1 MSFNHHT
8 RQVGANALYVNIAS
22 ASNLIYDATGARAAW
37 ATGTPALSN
46 GITSAGALFRDMGKT
61 LYLPAPTTAS
71 AVGAQS
77 TILRKIQLVP
87 SGANGYYGTGGAS
100 GTVGTEFLTG
110 YIQIGGQTYAGG
122 AGVGSGVGYTAA
134 PTVFARAN

>member
-1 MSFNHHT
+1 MPLKQFT
-8 RQVGANALYVNIAS
+8 ANALYVNIAS
-22 ASNLIYDATGARAAW
+22 ASNLIYDATGTRVAW
-37 ATGTPALSN
+37 GTGTPALSN
-46 GITSAGALFRDMGKT
+46 GITTAGALFRDMGKT

-87 SGANGYYGTGGAS
+87 SGANGYYGTGGAA

-122 AGVGSGVGYTAA
+122 AGVGSGVGYAAA